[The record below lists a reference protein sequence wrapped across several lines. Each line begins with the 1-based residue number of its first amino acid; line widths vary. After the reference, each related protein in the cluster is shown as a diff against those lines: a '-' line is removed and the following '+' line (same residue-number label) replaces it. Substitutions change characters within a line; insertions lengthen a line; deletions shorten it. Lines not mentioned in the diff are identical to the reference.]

1 MYSSTVW
8 YHWQALYGNSRIN
21 DGRERKWHRM
31 SHVNDESI
39 AHYRRWQ
46 GQASIANR
54 EKKCD
59 LRYRITVLGR
69 VPVTVLLLGH

>member
-1 MYSSTVW
+1 METPESTTGGKESGT
-8 YHWQALYGNSRIN
+8 ACP
-21 DGRERKWHRM
+21 
-31 SHVNDESI
+31 HVNDESI